1 MRMIQIGQNDPLAP
15 VASQTPTQSSDAIAA
30 APARWVRRA
39 RATFRAGSSARG
51 DGRRGQV
58 LEQAIELGVGARRVR
73 GVEAL
78 VELLRR
84 QPPGGRV
91 LAEPARDLLALGVG
105 GTDGSLGLVHLLDAR
120 AVALAGVRRTSVF
133 PRQDGV
139 GPTFGARGREPS
151 PTPVAAG
158 PRRGSAI
165 VTTGGSWSETPAA
178 WRVSSRSK

>member
-1 MRMIQIGQNDPLAP
+1 MIQIGQNDPLAP
-15 VASQTPTQSSDAIAA
+15 VASQIPTQSSDAIAA

-39 RATFRAGSSARG
+39 RASFRAGSSARG

-58 LEQAIELGVGARRVR
+58 LEQAIELGVGARRIR

-84 QPPGGRV
+84 EPPGGRV
-91 LAEPARDLLALGVG
+91 LAELARDLLALGVG
-105 GTDGSLGLVHLLDAR
+105 GTDGSLGLGHLAHAR
-120 AVALAGVRRTSVF
+120 DRPQALGVRVRPTLTPSGGGSATFVLG
-133 PRQDGV
+133 RQT
-139 GPTFGARGREPS
+139 PP
-151 PTPVAAG
+151 PTPRADPA
-158 PRRGSAI
+158 GSAI